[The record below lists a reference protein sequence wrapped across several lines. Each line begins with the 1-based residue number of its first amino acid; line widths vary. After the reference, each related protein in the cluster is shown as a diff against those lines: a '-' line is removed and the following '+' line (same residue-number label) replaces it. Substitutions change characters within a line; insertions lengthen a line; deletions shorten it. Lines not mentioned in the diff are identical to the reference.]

1 LGVHLKASFFATMEK
16 KSLYLSS
23 GQIEKKI
30 MEAGL
35 GLKEALSLI
44 EMTREDTP
52 PGAVLNPSGRLFNTL
67 DRLTHSTVKG
77 SRIKRFSSK
86 GPNQPFQVFEVYTG
100 EGEVLAYLNML
111 YLRKPLPCCYLVYV
125 EVTASFRGKGLGNRI
140 LEAFRDYV
148 EEKGALGLLDNII
161 PPEDPTFDIYNKLGW
176 LSLEKLIDFG
186 EDLDRDHYMV
196 YIPAGLKNTPFAL
209 KLPKLI
215 FNLKKKRPVIEMQD
229 NELMVQRT
237 IQEFN
242 QIYLALER
250 IFYRERE
257 SGRTTLL
264 MRFMFT
270 KFTTRLLGFQRRIQ
284 ELLGYTGGES
294 LKQITLS
301 PQVRSLHIQ
310 PYMLDPETEDIKLV
324 GDRSLWLSLPK
335 AIRLNPTRAIEELP
349 LYQRPFLKQWMKE
362 KNRTES
368 LKLTIADLLELGFD
382 PTRLREFLLQDQLY
396 MFERLSPVLLKE
408 TEKRKGLLEK
418 IEKKTQGARIRQAQ
432 IKINPP
438 LLWIQDHGNGYILRK
453 KVNGIHWEEAVF
465 QLKQN
470 AGLRFL
476 NQHLN
481 LDKKITGT
489 IREIMDWIK
498 EHVRVPEREQ
508 LQDLAF
514 FIPWNLER
522 NSPLFSIDP
531 ANVPYLEHIW
541 MA

>member
-1 LGVHLKASFFATMEK
+1 MK
-16 KSLYLSS
+16 KKLEHLSS

-44 EMTREDTP
+44 EMTREDTLP
-52 PGAVLNPSGRLFNTL
+52 ESVIVPPSGRLFNTL

-77 SRIKRFSSK
+77 SRIKRFRSK

-111 YLRKPLPCCYLVYV
+111 YLRKPLPCYYLVYV
-125 EVTASFRGKGLGNRI
+125 EVTPSFRGKGLGNLI
-140 LEAFRDYV
+140 LEACRDYV

-161 PPEDPTFDIYNKLGW
+161 PPEDPTFDIYTKLGW
-176 LSLEKLIDFG
+176 LCLERLIDFS
-186 EDLDRDHYMV
+186 EDLDRVHYMV
-196 YIPAGLKNTPFAL
+196 YIPPGLKPTHFDL

-237 IQEFN
+237 IREFN

-250 IFYRERE
+250 IFYKEKVA
-257 SGRTTLL
+257 GRTTLL

-294 LKQITLS
+294 LKQINLS
-301 PQVRSLHIQ
+301 PEICSLPIQ
-310 PYMLDPETEDIKLV
+310 PYLLDSKTEAIQLV
-324 GDRSLWLSLPK
+324 GDRSLYVSLPK
-335 AIRLNPTRAIEELP
+335 TIQLNPTRAIEKLP

-362 KNRTES
+362 KNRTEP

-382 PTRLREFLLQDQLY
+382 PTRLREFLLRDQVF
-396 MFERLSPVLLKE
+396 MFERLSPVLLIK
-408 TEKRKGLLEK
+408 TEKRKGLLER
-418 IEKKTQGARIRQAQ
+418 IEKKTQGARISQAQ
-432 IKINPP
+432 VKINPP

-453 KVNGIHWEEAVF
+453 KVNGIQWEEAVF

-470 AGLRFL
+470 PSLRFL
-476 NQHLN
+476 NQHLS
-481 LDKKITGT
+481 LDRKITGT
-489 IREIMDWIK
+489 IIEIMDWIK
-498 EHVRVPEREQ
+498 EHVRSSERED
-508 LQDLAF
+508 LQDLAW

-531 ANVPYLEHIW
+531 ANVPYLEQIW
-541 MA
+541 IA

>member
-1 LGVHLKASFFATMEK
+1 MMEK

-23 GQIEKKI
+23 GQIERKI

-52 PGAVLNPSGRLFNTL
+52 RGSIPTPSGQLFNTL

-77 SRIKRFSSK
+77 SRIKRFSSN
-86 GPNQPFQVFEVYTG
+86 GPNQPFQVFEVYTA

-111 YLRKPLPCCYLVYV
+111 YLRKPLPCYYLVYV
-125 EVTASFRGKGLGNRI
+125 EVTPSFRGKGLGNRI

-161 PPEDPTFDIYNKLGW
+161 PPEDPTFDIYSKLGW
-176 LSLEKLIDFG
+176 IPLEKLTDLS
-186 EDLDRDHYMV
+186 EDLDRDHYMI
-196 YIPAGLKNTPFAL
+196 YIPAGLKKNHFDL

-229 NELMVQRT
+229 NELMVRRT

-242 QIYLALER
+242 QIYQALER
-250 IFYRERE
+250 IFYTERE
-257 SGRTTLL
+257 SGRFTLL
-264 MRFMFT
+264 MCFMFT
-270 KFTTRLLGFQRRIQ
+270 KLTTRLLGFHRRIQ

-301 PQVRSLHIQ
+301 PEVRSLPVQTFI
-310 PYMLDPETEDIKLV
+310 LDPETDDIQLV
-324 GDRSLWLSLPK
+324 GDRSLWRSLPS
-335 AIRLNPTRAIEELP
+335 AMRLNPTMGIEGLP
-349 LYQRPFLKQWMKE
+349 LYQRPFLTQWMKE
-362 KNRTES
+362 KDRTEP
-368 LKLTIADLLELGFD
+368 LKLSIADLLELGFD
-382 PTRLREFLLQDQLY
+382 PTRLREIIIQSQLY
-396 MFERLSPVLLKE
+396 MFERISPALLKD
-408 TEKRKGLLEK
+408 TRKRKDLLER
-418 IEKKTQGARIRQAQ
+418 IEKKTQGARIHQAQ
-432 IKINPP
+432 VKINPP

-453 KVNGIHWEEAVF
+453 KINGIHWEEAVF
-465 QLKQN
+465 QLKKN
-470 AGLRFL
+470 PSLRFL
-476 NQHLN
+476 NQHLR
-481 LDKKITGT
+481 LDIKLTET

-498 EHVRVPEREQ
+498 EHVRVSERER
-508 LQDLAF
+508 LLDLAF

-531 ANVPYLEHIW
+531 VNIPYLEQIW
-541 MA
+541 IA

>member
-1 LGVHLKASFFATMEK
+1 MEK
-16 KSLYLSS
+16 KSLYLSP

-35 GLKEALSLI
+35 GLKDALSLI
-44 EMTREDTP
+44 EMTRQDTLQES
-52 PGAVLNPSGRLFNTL
+52 VQMPSGRIFSTL
-67 DRLTHSTVKG
+67 DWLTHATVKG
-77 SRIKRFSSK
+77 SRIKRFRSK
-86 GPNQPFQVFEVYTG
+86 GPTQPFQVFEVYTG

-111 YLRKPLPCCYLVYV
+111 YLRKPLPCYYLVYV
-125 EVTASFRGKGLGNRI
+125 EVTPFFRGKGLGNRI

-161 PPEDPTFDIYNKLGW
+161 PSEDPTFDIYSRLGW
-176 LSLEKLIDFG
+176 ISLEKLIYFS

-196 YIPAGLKNTPFAL
+196 YIPAGLNKTHFDL
-209 KLPKLI
+209 KLLKLI
-215 FNLKKKRPVIEMQD
+215 FNLREKRPVIEMQD

-242 QIYLALER
+242 QIYRALER
-250 IFYRERE
+250 IFDKEKE
-257 SGRTTLL
+257 SGSSTLF

-294 LKQITLS
+294 LKQINLS
-301 PQVRSLHIQ
+301 PEVLSLPIQ
-310 PYMLDPETEDIKLV
+310 SYLLDSEMPDIQLV
-324 GDRSLWLSLPK
+324 GDRSLWDSLPLDIQK
-335 AIRLNPTRAIEELP
+335 NPVPAIEGLP
-349 LYQRPFLKQWMKE
+349 LYKRPFLKQWMKE
-362 KNRTES
+362 KSRTEP

-382 PTRLREFLLQDQLY
+382 PTRLREFQLLDQVY
-396 MFERLSPVLLKE
+396 MFERLSPVLFRE
-408 TEKRKGLLEK
+408 TEKRKGLLER
-418 IEKKTQGARIRQAQ
+418 IQKKTQGDRIHQTQ
-432 IKINPP
+432 VKINPP

-453 KVNGIHWEEAVF
+453 KVEGIHWEEAVF

-470 AGLRFL
+470 PSLHFL

-489 IREIMDWIK
+489 ITKIRDWIK
-498 EHVRVPEREQ
+498 EYVKIPEREQ
-508 LQDLAF
+508 LQDLAW

-531 ANVPYLEHIW
+531 ANVPYLEQIW
-541 MA
+541 IA

>member
-1 LGVHLKASFFATMEK
+1 MKKELVHLSP
-16 KSLYLSS
+16 
-23 GQIEKKI
+23 GQIEEKI

-52 PGAVLNPSGRLFNTL
+52 REPVQVPSSGRLFSTL

-77 SRIKRFSSK
+77 SRIKRFRSN
-86 GPNQPFQVFEVYTG
+86 GPNKPFQVFEVYTG

-111 YLRKPLPCCYLVYV
+111 YLRKPLPCYYLVYV
-125 EVTASFRGKGLGNRI
+125 EVTPSFRGKGLGNRI

-148 EEKGALGLLDNII
+148 EEKGALGFLDNII

-176 LSLEKLIDFG
+176 LSLERLIDSS

-196 YIPAGLKNTPFAL
+196 YIPPGLKKTHFDL

-242 QIYLALER
+242 QIYLALEK
-250 IFYRERE
+250 IFYKEKE
-257 SGRTTLL
+257 SGGTTLL
-264 MRFMFT
+264 VRFMFT

-294 LKQITLS
+294 LKQIHLS
-301 PQVRSLHIQ
+301 PEICSLLIQ
-310 PYMLDPETEDIKLV
+310 PYLFDPEIKDVQIV

-335 AIRLNPTRAIEELP
+335 TILLNPARAIEELP

-362 KNRTES
+362 KNRTEP

-382 PTRLREFLLQDQLY
+382 PTRLREFLLGDQVY
-396 MFERLSPVLLKE
+396 MFERLSPILLIK
-408 TEKRKGLLEK
+408 TEKRKSLLER
-418 IEKKTQGARIRQAQ
+418 IEKKAQGTRVGQAQ
-432 IKINPP
+432 VKINPP
-438 LLWIQDHGNGYILRK
+438 LLWIQNHGNGYILRK
-453 KVNGIHWEEAVF
+453 KINGIHWEEAVF

-470 AGLRFL
+470 PSLRFL
-476 NQHLN
+476 NQHLS

-489 IREIMDWIK
+489 IIEIMDWIK
-498 EHVRVPEREQ
+498 EHVRLPEQEE
-508 LQDLAF
+508 LPDLAW

-522 NSPLFSIDP
+522 NSPLFAIDP
-531 ANVPYLEHIW
+531 ANVPYLEQIW
-541 MA
+541 IA

>member
-1 LGVHLKASFFATMEK
+1 MEK
-16 KSLYLSS
+16 KSLYLSP

-35 GLKEALSLI
+35 GLNEALSLI

-52 PGAVLNPSGRLFNTL
+52 QGLVRIPSDQLFSTL

-77 SRIKRFSSK
+77 SRIKRFNSN
-86 GPNQPFQVFEVYTG
+86 GPNQPFQVFEVYT
-100 EGEVLAYLNML
+100 EGGKVLAYLNML
-111 YLRKPLPCCYLVYV
+111 YLRKPLPCYYLVYV
-125 EVTASFRGKGLGNRI
+125 EVTPSFRGKGLGNRI

-148 EEKGALGLLDNII
+148 EEKGVLGLLDNII
-161 PPEDPTFDIYNKLGW
+161 PPEDPTFDIYSKLGW
-176 LSLEKLIDFG
+176 ISLEKLVDFC
-186 EDLDRDHYMV
+186 ENLDRDHYMV
-196 YIPAGLKNTPFAL
+196 YIPAGLNKIHFDL

-229 NELMVQRT
+229 NELMVRRT

-250 IFYRERE
+250 IFDKEKE
-257 SGRTTLL
+257 IGGSTLL

-294 LKQITLS
+294 LEQINLS
-301 PQVRSLHIQ
+301 QEVRSLPIQ
-310 PYMLDPETEDIKLV
+310 SYLLDPEIYDIQLV
-324 GDRSLWLSLPK
+324 GDRSLWLSLPP
-335 AIRLNPTRAIEELP
+335 AIQENPTTVIEGLP
-349 LYQRPFLKQWMKE
+349 LYPRPFLKQWMKE
-362 KNRTES
+362 KSRTEP

-382 PTRLREFLLQDQLY
+382 PTRLREFLIQDQVY

-408 TEKRKGLLEK
+408 TEKRKALLER
-418 IEKKTQGARIRQAQ
+418 IQKKAQGARIHQAQ
-432 IKINPP
+432 VKINPP

-453 KVNGIHWEEAVF
+453 KVEGVHWEEAVF

-470 AGLRFL
+470 PNLRFL

-481 LDKKITGT
+481 LDKKITET
-489 IREIMDWIK
+489 IIKIMDWIK

-508 LQDLAF
+508 LHDLAW

-531 ANVPYLEHIW
+531 ANVPYLEQIW
-541 MA
+541 IA